1 MIYMFAVSGVS
12 AEWVNERFTSL
23 RVSLPGGSTH
33 RITYTSVNESNTT
46 EPKTVTT
53 NSISHVVK
61 DFRPDWFYTV
71 MVEAVPLDSGKVVN
85 GSIGIGEQ
93 FHILLV
99 EILLYILLMSNCPFF
114 VIWPAGIGIAVAL
127 AAAVAVLFILLGLC
141 CCWFAR
147 LVEQH
152 FAHIYPYCTRGM
164 PTCIYAI
171 LVIVYIISPTLYV
184 HTRLSQ
190 AQEV

>member
-23 RVSLPGGSTH
+23 RVSLPGGSTY
-33 RITYTSVNESNTT
+33 RITYTSVNKSNAT

-53 NSISHVVK
+53 SSMSHVVK

-71 MVEAVPLDSGKVVN
+71 MVEAVSLDSVKVLN

-99 EILLYILLMSNCPFF
+99 EILLYVLLMSNCPFF

-127 AAAVAVLFILLGLC
+127 AVVIIFILLGLC
-141 CCWFAR
+141 CCWLAR
-147 LVEQH
+147 QVEQH
-152 FAHIYPYCTRGM
+152 FAHILFTLLPYYSLQACLHKCYFDNCVTN
-164 PTCIYAI
+164 T
-171 LVIVYIISPTLYV
+171 TV
-184 HTRLSQ
+184 HASLSLLH
-190 AQEV
+190 